1 MTKVALSGAG
11 GQVGSVLRPRLL
23 ERGVNL
29 RSGGGLQ
36 PLTPI
41 SEAEEVRSGDLRE
54 PGAVD
59 NAFSILEE
67 VARSGA
73 GVSAREIA
81 ENLGM
86 PRATAYRILKH
97 LVQQEYLVRSPDLSG
112 FALGQRVRNLA
123 GALDSGDDAAGI

>member
-1 MTKVALSGAG
+1 MNEVEE
-11 GQVGSVLRPRLL
+11 PRRQPAAPF
-23 ERGVNL
+23 RG
-29 RSGGGLQ
+29 
-36 PLTPI
+36 
-41 SEAEEVRSGDLRE
+41 RE

-59 NAFSILEE
+59 NAFAIIEE

-81 ENLGM
+81 ENLEM

-112 FALGQRVRNLA
+112 FALGHRVRRLVGHLGESHDPGGSVSGQAEEDA
-123 GALDSGDDAAGI
+123 GPDRGHRQEPGVSTSGAHGP

>member
-1 MTKVALSGAG
+1 MS
-11 GQVGSVLRPRLL
+11 
-23 ERGVNL
+23 
-29 RSGGGLQ
+29 
-36 PLTPI
+36 
-41 SEAEEVRSGDLRE
+41 SEASQRAKVPPAQFRGRE

-59 NAFSILEE
+59 NAFAILEE

-112 FALGQRVRNLA
+112 FALGQRVRNLG
-123 GALDSGDDAAGI
+123 GAVGPADSIGP

>member
-1 MTKVALSGAG
+1 MSTDMTDPSTKV
-11 GQVGSVLRPRLL
+11 PPTPF
-23 ERGVNL
+23 RG
-29 RSGGGLQ
+29 
-36 PLTPI
+36 
-41 SEAEEVRSGDLRE
+41 RE

-81 ENLGM
+81 ENLQM

-112 FALGQRVRNLA
+112 FALGQRVRDLA
-123 GALDSGDDAAGI
+123 GAMGPARPDPED

>member
-1 MTKVALSGAG
+1 MSKDTREPARVPPAAF
-11 GQVGSVLRPRLL
+11 
-23 ERGVNL
+23 RG
-29 RSGGGLQ
+29 
-36 PLTPI
+36 
-41 SEAEEVRSGDLRE
+41 RE

-59 NAFSILEE
+59 NAFAILEQ

-81 ENLGM
+81 ESLGM

-112 FALGQRVRNLA
+112 FALGQRVRDLA
-123 GALDSGDDAAGI
+123 GALGPQEPPPPE